1 MTKCVFF
8 VRHCERVRRAWQS
21 TNLNANFYLW
31 IATNLHAHAL
41 QILAMTKNSC
51 HTEALAEVS
60 TNLKCEFA
68 LLRRLKF
75 FGFFC
80 CGLRLATRWVAT
92 LKMTMEIFC
101 FLVQAQNV
109 SFDDDKNLNA

>member
-1 MTKCVFF
+1 M
-8 VRHCERVRRAWQS
+8 
-21 TNLNANFYLW
+21 
-31 IATNLHAHAL
+31 HAFAL
-41 QILAMTKNSC
+41 QILAMTKSLSYSAISC

-75 FGFFC
+75 FGFFLLR
-80 CGLRLATRWVAT
+80 LRLATRWVANAQNDNGD
-92 LKMTMEIFC
+92 FR

>member
-1 MTKCVFF
+1 M
-8 VRHCERVRRAWQS
+8 
-21 TNLNANFYLW
+21 
-31 IATNLHAHAL
+31 HAYAL
-41 QILAMTKNSC
+41 QILAMTKSLSYSAISC

-75 FGFFC
+75 FGFF
-80 CGLRLATRWVAT
+80 AT

-101 FLVQAQNV
+101 FLMKAQNV